1 MAHYV
6 TKVHTSLPAADAFAL
21 IADLSNLAQWDPGV
35 VSSVQTSGEGI
46 ELGATYDVEV
56 PVGRGT
62 SVLTYEV
69 THVTPARLLR
79 VIGEDRRFR
88 SVDVI
93 EVEPTADGSI
103 ITYDATLTLKGA
115 LSFANRFLTKP
126 FQRIGDA
133 AAAGLAEAVEGA
145 ILVP

>member
-1 MAHYV
+1 MAHFA
-6 TKVHTSLPAADAFAL
+6 TKVHTSLSAPEAFEL
-21 IADLSNLAQWDPGV
+21 IADLSNLAKWDPGV
-35 VSSVQTSGEGI
+35 ISSEQTSGEGI

-62 SVLTYEV
+62 SVLTYGV

-115 LSFANRFLTKP
+115 LSFANRLLTRR
-126 FQRIGDA
+126 FQRIGNA
-133 AAAGLAEAVEGA
+133 AARGLAEAVEGTV
-145 ILVP
+145 LVP